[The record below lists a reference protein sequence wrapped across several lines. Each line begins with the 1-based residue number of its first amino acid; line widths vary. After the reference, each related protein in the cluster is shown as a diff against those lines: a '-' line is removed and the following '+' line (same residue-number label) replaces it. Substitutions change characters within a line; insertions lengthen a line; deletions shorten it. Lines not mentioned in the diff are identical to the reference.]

1 MSIREKSLFSL
12 QRKILRTVEVPLYLR
27 IPVQNVCRDT
37 LIFFSQKINVF
48 LGRKFDFFQLFD
60 VFLIIEKIIYGLE
73 VNLTTIFLKE
83 EDEMSIKNKN
93 KKTNLLT
100 RIIKDKKGL
109 YVSTAMKIVLSIVLG
124 ITTLTGSVLVVKDM
138 VMPRTSEKIAEAF
151 DNDYSSGA
159 GGGGSGG
166 SSTTTRNGTVPEGCT
181 YKLAD
186 GTVLNAGAD
195 MPFAPSA
202 GDVYTEGDYKYT
214 YNKGGNYGT
223 EWSVAT
229 NFDIFTVSSCGEAL
243 SEIAGKPVTNMYETF
258 KNCIRL
264 TDTPTIPDSVTDMS
278 YAFRKC
284 ESLATAPVIPNS
296 VTNMC
301 RTFFEC
307 KSLTTAP
314 AIPDSVTNME
324 GTFSGCKPLTTAPI
338 IPSSV
343 ESILSMFSGCTSLKT
358 YTGSTDADGDFSNYI
373 IPNSVTSMESAFSG
387 CESLT
392 TAPVIPDSVTTMYGT
407 FNGCTSL
414 TAAPAIPNSVTD
426 MEHTFNGCTSLT
438 TAPVIPS
445 SVTNMCFTFCDC
457 TSLTGSLECNV
468 ATTDVYH
475 DCCLCNTQITSI
487 TGSCPQELK
496 NALLITK

>member
-1 MSIREKSLFSL
+1 
-12 QRKILRTVEVPLYLR
+12 
-27 IPVQNVCRDT
+27 
-37 LIFFSQKINVF
+37 
-48 LGRKFDFFQLFD
+48 
-60 VFLIIEKIIYGLE
+60 
-73 VNLTTIFLKE
+73 
-83 EDEMSIKNKN
+83 MSIKIKN
-93 KKTNLLT
+93 KKKTKLLT

-166 SSTTTRNGTVPEGCT
+166 GSTTTRNGAIPEGCSYT
-181 YKLAD
+181 LAD
-186 GTVLNAGAD
+186 GTILNAGEE
-195 MPFAPSA
+195 MPFAPTS
-202 GDVYTEGDYKYT
+202 GDVYTEGDYEYT
-214 YNKGGNYGT
+214 YCKIEYPYPEAEEPLDVYGT
-223 EWSVAT
+223 EW
-229 NFDIFTVSSCGEAL
+229 TVTVNDRTKTSYKNIL
-243 SEIAGKPVTNMYETF
+243 SEISGKPVTNMFQTF
-258 KNCIRL
+258 SSCKNL
-264 TDTPTIPDSVTDMS
+264 TTAPMIPDSVTELIDTFNCCRSLTTAPTIPDSVTVMFDTFDNCS
-278 YAFRKC
+278 
-284 ESLATAPVIPNS
+284 SLATAPVIPNS
-296 VTNMC
+296 VTN
-301 RTFFEC
+301 
-307 KSLTTAP
+307 
-314 AIPDSVTNME
+314 
-324 GTFSGCKPLTTAPI
+324 
-338 IPSSV
+338 
-343 ESILSMFSGCTSLKT
+343 
-358 YTGSTDADGDFSNYI
+358 
-373 IPNSVTSMESAFSG
+373 MESAFSG

-445 SVTNMCFTFCDC
+445 YVTNMCFTFCDC